1 MGHFVDPIE
10 TARMTKTQLGFTRH
24 LTVLG
29 NFFFVLLM
37 CSATTAQAQNY
48 PNKPIRVI
56 VPWPAG
62 GLVDV
67 AARQLSNRLQT
78 AMGQP
83 IVIDNKLG
91 AGGNVGADQASK
103 AAADGYTMLFTSSA
117 LTMSTAMRNK
127 MPFDAVKDLERVAV
141 VAYAPSVLVV
151 NQNSNITTVQE
162 LIKAASANPGKLS
175 YGSAG
180 LGTLQHV
187 WGAILVK
194 QLGLDMLHVPF
205 KGAAPAHQEMLGGR
219 VDIMFD
225 NLSAS
230 KGYVQSAKMKGL
242 AVSSVARSAALPQ
255 VPTVNETG
263 VTRFEGESWFG
274 IFVPAATPAPILAR
288 LREALLSVT
297 RDKDFVARVERDG
310 GRVLDLSPTQQ
321 QAFMRDEID
330 RWSKLV
336 TQYGVTAD

>member
-1 MGHFVDPIE
+1 MNRYISLAL
-10 TARMTKTQLGFTRH
+10 TA
-24 LTVLG
+24 
-29 NFFFVLLM
+29 LM
-37 CSATTAQAQNY
+37 AISGLAIAQDKY
-48 PNKPIRVI
+48 PSKPVTVI
-56 VPWPAG
+56 VPQAAG
-62 GLVDV
+62 GANDAIARVIAQKLTEQTGQSFIVD
-67 AARQLSNRLQT
+67 NRT
-78 AMGQP
+78 
-83 IVIDNKLG
+83 G
-91 AGGNVGADQASK
+91 AGGNVGA
-103 AAADGYTMLFTSSA
+103 AAAAKTKADGYTLMVGGIFNIVMNKA
-117 LTMSTAMRNK
+117 L
-127 MPFDAVKDLERVAV
+127 VKDLPYDPARDFAPLGFVS
-141 VAYAPSVLVV
+141 AYPFLLICRAELPV
-151 NQNSNITTVQE
+151 NSLAEFV
-162 LIKAASANPGKLS
+162 KHARANPGKLS

-242 AVSSVARSAALPQ
+242 AVSSATRSAALPQ

-274 IFVPAATPAPILAR
+274 IFVPVATPTPILAR

-297 RDKDFVARVERDG
+297 RDKEFVARVERDG